1 MKKILSGL
9 LLVLM
14 FALVQAPTAVAWTS
28 VTHDDIVDEVYYA
41 LPTDAQHNL
50 SLEIM
55 RSASDDPDF
64 KFFDYRYHSYPASY
78 GKADYW
84 LDQGELAYK
93 NGDYNQAS
101 YSFGVASHYISDSF
115 DAPHCVGGTTG
126 YHTLYE
132 IQATA
137 LYPHIIFK
145 SGNLKSLMA
154 SGYNKGGY
162 SWYSWMASRD
172 SSYVQDDLNRAT
184 SACYVAINKR
194 I

>member
-1 MKKILSGL
+1 MIKILAGL
-9 LLVLM
+9 LLFLM
-14 FALVQAPTAVAWTS
+14 FALAPASTSVAWTS
-28 VTHDDIVDEVYYA
+28 VTHDDIVDAVYYS
-41 LPTDAQHNL
+41 LPEDAQQNL

-55 RSASDDPDF
+55 RSSSDDPDF
-64 KFFDYRYHSYPASY
+64 KFFDFRYHRYPASY

-93 NGDYNQAS
+93 KGDYAQAS

-115 DAPHCVGGTTG
+115 DAPHCVSGSTG

-137 LYPHIIFK
+137 LYPHITIK

-154 SGYNKGGY
+154 SGYTRGEY
-162 SWYSWMASRD
+162 SWYSWMTSRD
-172 SSYVQDDLNRAT
+172 PSYVQEDLNRAA
-184 SACYVAINKR
+184 SASYVAINKR

>member
-1 MKKILSGL
+1 MIKILASL
-9 LLVLM
+9 LLVMM

-28 VTHDDIVDEVYYA
+28 ITHDDIVDEVYYS
-41 LPTDAQHNL
+41 LPLNAQHNL
-50 SLEIM
+50 NLEIM

-64 KFFDYRYHSYPASY
+64 KFFDFKYHHYPASY
-78 GKADYW
+78 AKADYW
-84 LDQGELAYK
+84 LDQGELAYEK
-93 NGDYNQAS
+93 GDYEQAS

-115 DAPHCVGGTTG
+115 DAPHCVSGTTG

-137 LYPHIIFK
+137 LNPHITSK

-154 SGYNKGGY
+154 NGYVKGKY
-162 SWYSWMASRD
+162 SWNSWMTSRD
-172 SSYVQDDLNRAT
+172 SSYVQTDLNRAA
-184 SACYVAINKR
+184 SACYVAINNR

>member
-1 MKKILSGL
+1 MIKILT
-9 LLVLM
+9 VLPLFLI
-14 FALVQAPTAVAWTS
+14 FALVQAPTSVAWTS
-28 VTHDDIVDEVYYA
+28 VTHDDIVDVVYYS
-41 LPTDAQHNL
+41 LPADAQQNL
-50 SLEIM
+50 SLEVM

-64 KFFDYRYHSYPASY
+64 KFFDYHYHHYPASY
-78 GKADYW
+78 SKADYW

-115 DAPHCVGGTTG
+115 DAPHCVSGTTG

-137 LYPHIIFK
+137 LYPHITFK

-154 SGYNKGGY
+154 SGYTKGEY

-172 SSYVQDDLNRAT
+172 SSYVQDDLNRAA
-184 SACYVAINKR
+184 SACYVAINNR